1 MKLADDVKSEPV
13 QPAQQTSRATND
25 ADASSDVEHAA
36 GKRMTIET
44 GTIYTPKIISGIVG
58 IVDGAIVA
66 VAGLGVYFSY
76 VGYSGETIRI
86 YSTAIGINILLTLG
100 AFYIFGLYKF
110 DSVANPHRQ
119 IPKIFSVCGT
129 IFLLLVSLAFALKLS
144 EEFSRVWSFAAFV
157 IETILIYEARS
168 HGYFLVRKWAAEGK
182 LTRRIAIVGA
192 SLQGQ
197 RLAETLQTGLDPWV
211 RVIGF
216 FDDRLQTGRIP
227 DHIGNIPVAGNLDD
241 LIDRCRHDRIDEILI
256 ALPWSAEA
264 RLDAIIDKLK
274 VLPLDIRLSPDL
286 AGLRFKNRGFE
297 RVSGVTCLSIFEK
310 PISDWSHLVKRVED
324 IVLSSLFITLNLPL
338 LVIIAILIRI
348 DSPGPALFRQKRYG
362 FNNEPF
368 EVLKFR
374 SMRAERPDEVGVKQA
389 TEDDPRVTKIGKF
402 LRRSSLDE
410 LPQLFNVFMGTMSLV
425 GPRPH
430 AVEHNEYYDEIIHG
444 YSSRHKVKP
453 GITGWAQVN
462 GARGETETPEQMKER
477 VEYDVYY
484 IENWSLIFDL
494 LILLKTFTVVLSQK
508 NAY

>member
-1 MKLADDVKSEPV
+1 MKLADDAGQKNTEISRCDTVAQNAADKNRPR
-13 QPAQQTSRATND
+13 PAYKVGTAAKTAT
-25 ADASSDVEHAA
+25 
-36 GKRMTIET
+36 
-44 GTIYTPKIISGIVG
+44 YTPRIITGIIG
-58 IVDGAIVA
+58 IVDGIIVA
-66 VAGLGVYFSY
+66 LAGFGVYFSY
-76 VGYSGETIRI
+76 VGYDSESIRI
-86 YSTAIGINILLTLG
+86 YGAAIGINIVLTIG

-110 DSVANPHRQ
+110 DAVANTNKQ
-119 IPKIFSVCGT
+119 IPKIFGVCGT

-144 EEFSRVWSFAAFV
+144 EEFSRVWSFASFV
-157 IETILIYEARS
+157 IETIIIYEARA
-168 HGYFLVRKWAAEGK
+168 HGNFLIHKWATEGK

-192 SLQGQ
+192 SIQGQ
-197 RLAETLQTGLDPWV
+197 RLAETLQNGSEPWIRIV
-211 RVIGF
+211 GF
-216 FDDRLQTGRIP
+216 FDDRLQGDRIP
-227 DHIGNIPVAGNLDD
+227 DHLGNVSVAGNLDD
-241 LIDRCRHDRIDEILI
+241 LIERCRQDRVDEILI

-264 RLDAIIDKLK
+264 RLDDILDRLK
-274 VLPLDIRLSPDL
+274 VLPLDVRLSPDL

-297 RVSGVTCLSIFEK
+297 QVSGVSCLSIFEK
-310 PISDWSHLVKRVED
+310 PISDWSHLLKRIED
-324 IVLSSLFITLNLPL
+324 LLLSSIMIVLNLPL
-338 LVIIAILIRI
+338 LAIIAILIRM
-348 DSPGPALFRQKRYG
+348 DSPGPALFRQRRYG

-374 SMRAERPDEVGVKQA
+374 SMRVERPGEVGVKQA

-430 AVEHNEYYDEIIHG
+430 AAEHNEYYDEIIHG

-484 IENWSLIFDL
+484 IENWSLLFDL
-494 LILLKTFTVVLSQK
+494 LILLKTFTVVISQK